1 MYSWY
6 EGQVGM
12 KVKEDAIVD
21 DRELLEIGDRMI
33 MLEEIG
39 NERFFNFAEMNDIKL
54 YGYFYKETMEMFKWV
69 ANLIEL
75 TESDTDNYVEFT
87 YEEGM
92 RFRIGFRLVDG
103 EPDMTLRTSLP
114 MFSEPKSIWYISG

>member
-12 KVKEDAIVD
+12 KVKAHKFFITNDGI
-21 DRELLEIGDRMI
+21 LYGDGLI
-33 MLEEIG
+33 TLEEIG
-39 NERFFNFAEMNDIKL
+39 NEIFFNFAEMNDIKL

-69 ANLIEL
+69 ANHIEL

-87 YEEGM
+87 YEDGM

-103 EPDMTLRTSLP
+103 EPDITLRTSVP
-114 MFSEPKSIWYISG
+114 MFSEPESIWYISG